1 MTGLSLLL
9 AALAIQSPGADSLLR
24 LATGPS
30 EAALVIE
37 TRARPADVR
46 EAVAEGMARAAR
58 TPAAAPVEL
67 ATARRLAVA
76 YAAAWRDSFFVRE
89 VDRFAGWPANR
100 RDVKVRADSVR
111 RAGIAVY
118 GRDGPRAAITV
129 WQVARRSFVA
139 IGDSAG
145 AAATMGNIGAAFL
158 VEQGLD
164 SAFNYLGR
172 ARAWAAAVGDLR
184 VEANAVGLLAGV
196 AEERGDLEAARVKYA
211 EAMALRERIMGTLI
225 PNST

>member
-1 MTGLSLLL
+1 MLRSADVLGADRYRITVFDHESKIVFAAEVDDTLLLLPESSVLKPGQPYVWIVEARTGWGRWHASAPVAFTIAPGGVPYGTGLFPLL

-76 YAAAWRDSFFVRE
+76 YAAAWRDSFLR
-89 VDRFAGWPANR
+89 
-100 RDVKVRADSVR
+100 
-111 RAGIAVY
+111 
-118 GRDGPRAAITV
+118 PRS
-129 WQVARRSFVA
+129 RS
-139 IGDSAG
+139 
-145 AAATMGNIGAAFL
+145 L
-158 VEQGLD
+158 C
-164 SAFNYLGR
+164 
-172 ARAWAAAVGDLR
+172 W
-184 VEANAVGLLAGV
+184 LAGEP
-196 AEERGDLEAARVKYA
+196 A
-211 EAMALRERIMGTLI
+211 
-225 PNST
+225 